1 MPGIRFAILVAAIV
15 LALTGGE
22 AVARVWKPTPVEQI
36 SDYLFIVDPKP
47 DGSQVMVYWI
57 APQLAEDPADQAK
70 LRAWT
75 RNHLLFGIAEVD
87 IKDGS
92 SLIPRRVSDPDV
104 MVAGR
109 KRRLIEQREFNPD
122 LQRAVEHAREIIGHA
137 GQAFRFFAVPDV
149 ALSACGTGAV
159 QVRYERESYSYR
171 LPAPGCGQAPPR

>member
-1 MPGIRFAILVAAIV
+1 MPGIRFAILAAMAAFV
-15 LALTGGE
+15 LSADNVE
-22 AVARVWKPTPVEQI
+22 ARVWKPSSVEQI

-57 APQLAEDPADQAK
+57 APQLAEDPQDQAK

-75 RNHLLFGIAEVD
+75 RNHLLFGVAEVD

-92 SLIPRRVSDPDV
+92 SLVPRRVSEPDV
-104 MVAGR
+104 RVAGR
-109 KRRLIEQREFNPD
+109 KRRLIEQGQFNPD

-159 QVRYERESYSYR
+159 QIRYERETYSYR
-171 LPAPGCGQAPPR
+171 LPAPGCGPAPR